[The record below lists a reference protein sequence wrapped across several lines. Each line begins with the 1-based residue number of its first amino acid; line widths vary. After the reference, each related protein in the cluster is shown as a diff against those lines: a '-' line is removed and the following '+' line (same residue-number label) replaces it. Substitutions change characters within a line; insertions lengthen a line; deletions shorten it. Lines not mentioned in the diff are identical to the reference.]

1 VKDRE
6 GEKQGNSKLEGQY
19 KGNQKLKA
27 PLKPSRISSE
37 LLCTYVISH
46 RAFAQKKKLKR
57 RLAIVPV
64 KTPPPSRHGSL
75 GFLSRR

>member
-1 VKDRE
+1 MKDRE

-46 RAFAQKKKLKR
+46 RAFAQKK
-57 RLAIVPV
+57 
-64 KTPPPSRHGSL
+64 
-75 GFLSRR
+75 